1 MTDEAWKAAKKDGI
15 DRDVLKVFFAGVKPD
30 KDGVRSRTFS
40 ELEEYA
46 SERTESVGNKLE
58 DYQST
63 VKGKLETREL
73 IASDGTIALVAG
85 LVLGIIIVFGILG
98 SLIYTDFADAN
109 VGAAMISIPV
119 TIVGFVLS

>member
-46 SERTESVGNKLE
+46 SERTTSVGDKLE

-63 VKGKLETREL
+63 VKGKLEAREL
-73 IASDGTIALVAG
+73 IASDGAIAMVPAW
-85 LVLGIIIVFGILG
+85 FSAS
-98 SLIYTDFADAN
+98 SLSLAFWALCC
-109 VGAAMISIPV
+109 IPTLRTPTSV
-119 TIVGFVLS
+119 PL